1 MDTGGLPKVNP
12 GGTNGGDG
20 VPLLKL
26 CRVRGGSTGAEY
38 ESLGATMGTCGGNG
52 VAGWIK
58 PPAAGW
64 MTMLSGP
71 KLGGS
76 ITPPP
81 AGLPK
86 TVGTIGA
93 LPTGGG
99 TGGGGYTD

>member
-1 MDTGGLPKVNP
+1 MDTGGLPKVSP
-12 GGTNGGDG
+12 GAINGGDG

-38 ESLGATMGTCGGNG
+38 DSLGAIMGGGNN
-52 VAGWIK
+52 VAGWVTA
-58 PPAAGW
+58 PAAGW
-64 MTMLSGP
+64 ITMLPGGP

-86 TVGTIGA
+86 TAGTIGA
-93 LPTGGG
+93 LSIVGGIS
-99 TGGGGYTD
+99 GGGYTD